1 MSDRVFNF
9 AAGPATLPLSVL
21 EQAQRDLVSLPGIGA
36 SPLEVSHRSPWFE
49 GVIAEAES
57 NLRSLLSI
65 PDSHHV
71 VFCQGGASLQFSMVP
86 MNFLRG
92 DERDAAYVVT
102 GSWSAKAVKEAGK
115 EGGTRVVWSGKD
127 DGFVRVPRDDELA
140 APAIDGASYL
150 HITSNETIH
159 GVEFPRTPA
168 VPPDIPLISDS
179 SSDFLS
185 RPLDVARHALLYAGA
200 QKNAGPA
207 GVTIAIVRDDLL
219 ARIPDGLP
227 TTLDYRTYVTNGSMY
242 NTPPVFAIYVLM
254 LVTRWLTHEVGGLEK
269 QLEHN
274 REKATVVYDTIDGS
288 DGFYRGHADAGSR
301 SLMNITWRLPS
312 EDLERRF
319 VQQAAAAGLVELK
332 GHRSVGGIRASL
344 YNAMPLAGAT
354 ALADFMRAF
363 AHAERTSV

>member
-1 MSDRVFNF
+1 MTDRVFNF
-9 AAGPATLPLSVL
+9 AAGPATLPLPVL
-21 EQAQRDLVSLPGIGA
+21 EQAQRDLVSLPGIGT

-49 GVIAEAES
+49 DVIGEAEA
-57 NLRSLLSI
+57 NLRSLLAI

-71 VFCQGGASLQFSMVP
+71 VFCQGGASMQFSMVP
-86 MNFLRG
+86 MNLLRG
-92 DERDAAYVVT
+92 DERPAAYVVT
-102 GSWSAKAVKEAGK
+102 GSWGAKALKEAEK
-115 EGGTRVVWSGKD
+115 EGSTRVAWSGKD
-127 DGFVRVPRDDELA
+127 EGFIRIPRDDELRGVLDEDA
-140 APAIDGASYL
+140 AYV

-159 GVEFPRTPA
+159 GVEFPATPA
-168 VPPDIPLISDS
+168 VPPTVPLISDS

-185 RPLDVARHALLYAGA
+185 RPVDIASHALLYAGA

-227 TTLDYRTYVTNGSMY
+227 TVLDYRTYVKNRSMY

-254 LVTRWLTHEVGGLEK
+254 LVTRWLKDVVGGLDE
-269 QLEHN
+269 QLERN
-274 REKATVVYDTIDGS
+274 RQKASAVYGAIDGS
-288 DGFYRGHADAGSR
+288 EGFYRGHAEPGSR
-301 SLMNITWRLPS
+301 SLMNVTWRLPS

-319 VQQAAAAGLVELK
+319 IEEAAMLGLVELK

-354 ALADFMRAF
+354 ALADFMRTF
-363 AHAERTSV
+363 ATTNHPAA